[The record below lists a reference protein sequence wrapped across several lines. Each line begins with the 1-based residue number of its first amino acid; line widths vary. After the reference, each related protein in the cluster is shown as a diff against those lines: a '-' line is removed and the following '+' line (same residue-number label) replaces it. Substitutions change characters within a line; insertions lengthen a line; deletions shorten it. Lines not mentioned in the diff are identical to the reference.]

1 MRVAFDIA
9 PFVGK
14 ICTVTFADP
23 SGNESQFVGLIADA
37 GDGTIE
43 VTPEPRVGST
53 SSAPS
58 GARVAIAGIRAV
70 EPQA

>member
-1 MRVAFDIA
+1 MAFDIA

-14 ICTVTFADP
+14 ICTVTFTDP
-23 SGNESQFVGLIADA
+23 AGNEARFVGLIADA

-43 VTPEPRVGST
+43 VQPEPRVGT
-53 SSAPS
+53 ATTAPS
-58 GARVAIAGIRAV
+58 GARVAVASIRSV